1 MSAAVNGGAW
11 VYSSYDPTAVGW
23 DVYGGTSEASPLF
36 SGIVALADQAAG
48 HRVGD
53 IHTALYSLS
62 AGSGRFG
69 GIVDVKDGTNNTYDG
84 VTGYTA
90 VKGYDMATGV
100 GTVDA
105 ARFVPALA
113 LFSRLY

>member
-1 MSAAVNGGAW
+1 
-11 VYSSYDPTAVGW
+11 VYSSYDPGSVGW

-36 SGIVALADQAAG
+36 AGIVALADQLAG

-53 IHTALYSLS
+53 IHRALYALA
-62 AGSGRFG
+62 AGGAATTG
-69 GIVDVKDGTNNTYDG
+69 VVDVKDGTDNTYDG

-90 VKGYDMATGV
+90 VPGYDMATGV
-100 GTVDA
+100 GTLDA

-113 LFSRLY
+113 ALGRSPHWHRHRH